1 MTEQL
6 THPEVKT
13 HLGDS
18 GGILSLQLTCKLQL
32 ALLEQGR
39 SRGPAHSCSLSRA
52 RFEGLCMDYY
62 VIPRA
67 SWKSACE
74 KDVEQKNGM
83 TWCLWEVRPEPQE
96 YNPRSKSSS
105 TAEATGPSILMKQ
118 WNISLQCRTHPTQV
132 KVPHSAGL
140 LHWT

>member
-18 GGILSLQLTCKLQL
+18 GGIMSLQLTCKLHLPCLNKAGAEGQHTRTRVSSTL
-32 ALLEQGR
+32 RGVLHGLLRNSTSLVEK
-39 SRGPAHSCSLSRA
+39 RG
-52 RFEGLCMDYY
+52 
-62 VIPRA
+62 
-67 SWKSACE
+67 
-74 KDVEQKNGM
+74 KDVDQRNGM

-96 YNPRSKSSS
+96 NSHDLRGSS

-118 WNISLQCRTHPTQV
+118 WNISLKCRTHPTQV

>member
-18 GGILSLQLTCKLQL
+18 GGILSLQLTCKLHLPCLNKAEAEGQ
-32 ALLEQGR
+32 
-39 SRGPAHSCSLSRA
+39 HTRA
-52 RFEGLCMDYY
+52 RVSRLEGSCMDYY

-96 YNPRSKSSS
+96 NNHDLRV
-105 TAEATGPSILMKQ
+105 
-118 WNISLQCRTHPTQV
+118 LQRQRQQV
-132 KVPHSAGL
+132 HQS
-140 LHWT
+140 